1 MVRTLFFPSSL
12 LSSRVL
18 GTAMDYLIFRIEKS
32 KMKNENDNMR
42 LVETNNV
49 SESVTNLSEN
59 VSNAKT

>member
-1 MVRTLFFPSSL
+1 
-12 LSSRVL
+12 
-18 GTAMDYLIFRIEKS
+18 MDYLIFRIEKS